1 MQFYPLEK
9 LINLFDGYRQPF
21 RVGGH
26 QLMLV
31 QAGTQTFI
39 TESHCPHKGH
49 PLSQATITDDSIH
62 CPLHSYQFCL
72 RTGKALQS
80 PGEPCRALK
89 VYEVSYEGR
98 DIGVVL

>member
-1 MQFYPLEK
+1 MQFYPLAK
-9 LINLFDGYRQPF
+9 LIDLFDGYCQPF
-21 RVGGH
+21 WVGPH

-31 QAGTQTFI
+31 QVGGQPYI
-39 TESHCPHKGH
+39 IESHCPHKGH
-49 PLSQATITDDSIH
+49 PLSQATFASDTVH

-72 RTGKALQS
+72 QSGKVLRS
-80 PGEPCRALK
+80 PGEHCRDLK